1 MRPVGPRLP
10 KVMRSRHRWT
20 LGVGKLLLVGGMFA
34 ATNAQEG
41 GCTPRR
47 SVPSEGY
54 VEPVA
59 ETPSAVI
66 REREATEATALGP
79 SETRSA
85 CEAACED
92 VFMPEATGFAP
103 VRRPSRGSLLPLAG
117 ARGWWLDAVPGREHS
132 ALLCVDNEPP
142 ELECPWVLPLEATV
156 AWDTG
161 EEPVRASL
169 SAAEGLLEITLHRAG
184 TAETC
189 SCLPFDL
196 RAQAP

>member
-1 MRPVGPRLP
+1 MG
-10 KVMRSRHRWT
+10 T
-20 LGVGKLLLVGGMFA
+20 LLLVGGLLA
-34 ATNAQEG
+34 ATSAHEG

-47 SVPSEGY
+47 SVPSERY
-54 VEPVA
+54 VEPLA
-59 ETPSAVI
+59 ETPSPVP
-66 REREATEATALGP
+66 REGEVTEVAALAP
-79 SETRSA
+79 SGTRSA

-92 VFMPEATGFAP
+92 VFLPEATGFAP

-142 ELECPWVLPLEATV
+142 ELECPWVMPLEATV

-161 EEPVRASL
+161 EEPVRATL
-169 SAAEGLLEITLHRAG
+169 AAAEGLLEITLHRAG